1 MIFYKL
7 TDKLNIPIDQ
17 LLSTI
22 TSVTSTTTGPVID
35 GKPLPLDAS
44 AGQIWQYYPYPKNIM
59 FLRNW
64 KDLHSQLIVI
74 LELKKLQDTIRAS
87 ADRNELINAFL
98 NIKFTPT
105 AVGPIKVVGEV
116 DSHTDITRK
125 YAITIGLK
133 NSSAYRT
140 YVSTASTSADFT
152 PDDSLSYIVGD
163 GEVYITEVD
172 SVHSVVPI
180 SSPIDRFTLSY
191 STGG

>member
-7 TDKLNIPIDQ
+7 TDKLNIPVDQ
-17 LLSTI
+17 ILSTI
-22 TSVTSTTTGPVID
+22 ISVTNTATGPIVD

-44 AGQIWQYYPYPKNIM
+44 AGQIWQYYSYPKNIM

-64 KDLHSQLIVI
+64 TDLHSQLIVI
-74 LELKKLQDTIRAS
+74 LELKKLQDTIRADS
-87 ADRNELINAFL
+87 NRNELIDAFL

-105 AVGPIKVVGEV
+105 AVGPIKIVGEV

-140 YVSTASTSADFT
+140 YVSTAATSADFT
-152 PDDSLSYIVGD
+152 PNDALSYIVGD

-172 SVHSVVPI
+172 NVHSVVPI
-180 SSPIDRFTLSY
+180 SSPVDRFTLSY